1 MRLVIQRVN
10 HASVTIDGSMHSKI
24 GKGLL
29 VFVGVGDSDD
39 EKTADLYLKKLLNL
53 RIFADEE
60 GKTNLSL
67 KDVGGE
73 LLFVS
78 QFTLYA
84 NCRKGNRPSFVEAG
98 APDRAE
104 ALYRY
109 MVQEA
114 TLVIPQV
121 KQGVFGAD
129 MKIELENDGPF
140 TIVLDDRL
148 FEK

>member
-10 HASVTIDGSMHSKI
+10 HASVTIDGSLYSEI

-39 EKTADLYLKKLLNL
+39 ESTADLYLKKLLNL

-84 NCRKGNRPSFVEAG
+84 N
-98 APDRAE
+98 
-104 ALYRY
+104 
-109 MVQEA
+109 
-114 TLVIPQV
+114 
-121 KQGVFGAD
+121 
-129 MKIELENDGPF
+129 
-140 TIVLDDRL
+140 
-148 FEK
+148 